1 MHVVMWIHMC
11 TEMYRVYPTANAR
24 KHQDRRG
31 LFMRKGPVTVT
42 FQWLILCQLRTMFPE
57 LDDGTLCRT
66 AGPPKKSWHPTT
78 MISISASVFDAWN
91 QFSEM
96 FSCAG
101 SRYLYL
107 PLGGKNRA
115 WLAVP
120 VVFLFVGFWHERTG
134 DLEEQGPHRP
144 WNGTCNI

>member
-11 TEMYRVYPTANAR
+11 TEIYRVYPTANAR

-66 AGPPKKSWHPTT
+66 AGPQKKSWHPTT
-78 MISISASVFDAWN
+78 MISASVFDAWN